1 MRFIISLLSTF
12 ILSFHLLAINHLR
25 LPDIRALGTG
35 IKGVTQSIVHNP
47 ALVTLSINKEIQVE
61 YFNRYGLKEL
71 STMGFQFI
79 CPNSLLPFSISVSS
93 FGYEEYRKSFFRLG
107 MGKSLNERWKIGIS
121 FQCDLLQTELFKEV
135 PKCISTDVGI
145 VFIPVENLLIGLL
158 VMNFP
163 TISIQNNNTDL
174 KDIIGYSVQL
184 GFQWKIINSLFIIGT
199 MESNK
204 TNSLLG
210 NFGVEYRPF
219 SNFFIRTGIQTNPL
233 LPTLGLGYRFSRF
246 TIDTAILY
254 HPVLGVSSGIG
265 LSYSF

>member
-35 IKGVTQSIVHNP
+35 INGVTQSIVHNP

-121 FQCDLLQTELFKEV
+121 FQCDLLQTELFEEV

-145 VFIPVENLLIGLL
+145 VSEVLGEKGKKYILEERTKECLKNKIKEIIAQKQDFKEISEENL
-158 VMNFP
+158 
-163 TISIQNNNTDL
+163 IQVKNNDWSNICL
-174 KDIIGYSVQL
+174 KY
-184 GFQWKIINSLFIIGT
+184 K
-199 MESNK
+199 E
-204 TNSLLG
+204 
-210 NFGVEYRPF
+210 
-219 SNFFIRTGIQTNPL
+219 FFEKNL
-233 LPTLGLGYRFSRF
+233 K
-246 TIDTAILY
+246 
-254 HPVLGVSSGIG
+254 
-265 LSYSF
+265 